1 MSSPQAMSSPSVVQP
16 RHPLES
22 TIRARLDHV
31 LDMLVDAVCIV
42 DPDGRFV
49 YASAACERIFGY
61 TPDEMIG
68 RQMLELIH
76 PEDRVRTLAAV
87 NGIMDGTPN
96 PHFEN
101 RYVRKDGSVAHIMWS
116 ARWSSQDG
124 VRIAVARDITGRKRA
139 EAVQSALLAISE
151 AAHMATD
158 LLDLFHQIHVIIGG
172 LLPARN
178 FFVTL
183 YDRESDTLSFPYFVD
198 EHDAAPAPM
207 RFDSGTLSAEVI
219 RSGEALLLTPDT
231 QLVLPDRVGPIVG
244 RESLDWLGVPLI
256 AGDHTLGALVVQSYS
271 GATRYTDQDKQL
283 LQFVSA
289 QVAAA
294 IERKQIETR
303 LRHIAQHDGLT
314 DLPNRKLFDERLQA
328 ALKRAA
334 RELEVLALLYIDVDG
349 FKHVNDN
356 LGHGAGDRLL
366 HEVAQRIASCVRETD
381 TVGRMGGDEFVVL
394 LTGVTSARQATL
406 VAEKILSALRWPFEL
421 PEGHATISASI
432 GIALS
437 PEHGVGAQQ
446 LVREADR
453 AMYAAKKAGGNRCR
467 MVG

>member
-1 MSSPQAMSSPSVVQP
+1 M
-16 RHPLES
+16 
-22 TIRARLDHV
+22 DHV

-116 ARWSSQDG
+116 ARWSAQDG

-158 LLDLFHQIHVIIGG
+158 LLDLFHQIHVVIGG

-183 YDRESDTLSFPYFVD
+183 YDRERDTLSFPYFVD

-231 QLVLPDRVGPIVG
+231 ELALPDRVGPIVG

-271 GATRYTDQDKQL
+271 GATRYTDLDKQL

-294 IERKQIETR
+294 IERKQTETR
-303 LRHIAQHDGLT
+303 LRHVAQHDGLT

-366 HEVAQRIASCVRETD
+366 HEVAQRIASCVRDSD

-394 LTGVTSARQATL
+394 LTRVTGARQATV

-421 PEGHATISASI
+421 PEGRATIAASI